1 MNFRKIENEG
11 NLPKHLRIFAKQLG
25 GRYSKS
31 YSEFFEMRSIAEFEK
46 NAYEIGYEIVPTID
60 TESGRGFLVG
70 FSVSDPKRVSTFDS
84 YVKLDIYF
92 VACSSGEVEAWT
104 KKIREHRRAQEE
116 DMQRR
121 RAMAQTKLAKNPL
134 RILK

>member
-1 MNFRKIENEG
+1 MNFKKIESQG
-11 NLPKHLRIFAKQLG
+11 NLPRHLKVLAKQLG
-25 GRYSKS
+25 GTYSKS
-31 YSEFFEMRSIAEFEK
+31 YSEFFETSSIAEFEK
-46 NAYEIGYEIVPTID
+46 SAYEIGYEIVPTID

-92 VACSSGEVEAWT
+92 VACSSKEVEEWT
-104 KKIREHRRAQEE
+104 KRIKKHRLAQEK

-121 RAMAQTKLAKNPL
+121 RTKAQMKLSKSTL
-134 RILK
+134 KILN